1 MTIEMNQDLGVQ
13 VYLHE
18 GNTIMASA
26 SMAINAAGGG
36 GEVAGDAGGG
46 VSPDGT
52 SAGMGGGTVKD
63 PLLSNWPFVIGIS
76 FLTLAVSVVIGIL
89 LAKRKIKKGIELYE
103 D

>member
-18 GNTIMASA
+18 GNTIMASE
-26 SMAINAAGGG
+26 SMAVNAAGGG
-36 GEVAGDAGGG
+36 EVVGNAGGG

-89 LAKRKIKKGIELYE
+89 LANRKIKKGIELYE